1 MVGWGGQWLPPV
13 LNPAFNQEITDGN
26 LYTTRGQQEC
36 RKKKRIGRW
45 VGGVGDLRKAM

>member
-1 MVGWGGQWLPPV
+1 MPPV

-36 RKKKRIGRW
+36 RKEKRIGGWW
-45 VGGVGDLRKAM
+45 VGGVGDLRKVM